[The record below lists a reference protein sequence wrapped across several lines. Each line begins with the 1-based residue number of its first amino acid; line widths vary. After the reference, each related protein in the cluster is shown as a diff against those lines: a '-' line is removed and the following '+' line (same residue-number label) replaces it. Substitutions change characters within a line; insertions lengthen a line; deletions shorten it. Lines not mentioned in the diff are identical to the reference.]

1 MDACVVEFDNE
12 KINVNAMIADI
23 LADLDVL
30 IELKRLDVHVDISDE
45 ISFDGNYSWN
55 KEAVLNVVKNA
66 VEYTVEGKNIFIS
79 AEENDLY
86 TKIVIR
92 DEGKGIDEKDLPHV
106 FERFYKRN
114 NSAEDSFGIGLA
126 LSKSIIEKQDGFI
139 SVDSKVGVGTV
150 FTIKY
155 FRR

>member
-1 MDACVVEFDNE
+1 M
-12 KINVNAMIADI
+12 
-23 LADLDVL
+23 L
-30 IELKRLDVHVDISDE
+30 
-45 ISFDGNYSWN
+45 
-55 KEAVLNVVKNA
+55 LN
-66 VEYTVEGKNIFIS
+66 TQLNIFIS

-106 FERFYKRN
+106 FERFYKKN

-139 SVDSKVGVGTV
+139 SVDSKVGVGTA
-150 FTIKY
+150 FIIKY
-155 FRR
+155 FK